1 MSVRYELAPDA
12 LYNLRR
18 EPKLVAVEKAEAQ
31 KIADR
36 ANAAGK
42 GTYVVG
48 SRQGM
53 RNPQGRWRTNV
64 STGDARAMASDRK
77 YNTLIR
83 AVSG

>member
-1 MSVRYELAPDA
+1 MTVRYQLAPDA

-18 EPKLVAVEKAEAQ
+18 HPELVAVEKAEAQ

-36 ANAAGK
+36 ANAEGK

-48 SRQGM
+48 SRQG
-53 RNPQGRWRTNV
+53 RRDPQGRWRTNV

-77 YNTLIR
+77 HNTLIR
-83 AVSG
+83 AMSG